1 MFRDEEGMSTS
12 PFSVGTFSLPFVLQA
27 NSKTEIKPRREM
39 LLPDGYFFDIHE
51 CKPMDNKSWTPG
63 NVLSIKPVDHIYKP
77 PMMLQKLAR
86 DWN

>member
-39 LLPDGYFFDIHE
+39 LLLDGYFLTFMNANQWITNLGRQV
-51 CKPMDNKSWTPG
+51 MDFQSSLWT
-63 NVLSIKPVDHIYKP
+63 IYIS
-77 PMMLQKLAR
+77 LQ
-86 DWN
+86 